1 LISLSG
7 SFLGTQ
13 TNFSSGPV
21 FVISTNIQR
30 QFDDGKYKPVIKD
43 IMYLSIAIEKTWQQ
57 SDRARDRSEPV
68 PETPGVTHEQ
78 YQATVAAAKERMKEL
93 KNRKAIMRTAYLS
106 ALVPALA
113 AS

>member
-1 LISLSG
+1 
-7 SFLGTQ
+7 
-13 TNFSSGPV
+13 
-21 FVISTNIQR
+21 
-30 QFDDGKYKPVIKD
+30 
-43 IMYLSIAIEKTWQQ
+43 MYLSIAIEKTWQQ